1 MKSSAL
7 MGQESL
13 QSSSTDSRRLDIQ
26 GLRAIAVL
34 MVVTFHAG
42 LPVPGGFVGVD
53 VFFVI
58 SGFVITGM
66 LHRERIRTGRIG
78 FRSFYLKRFK
88 RLTPALA
95 LMVGITLI
103 ISSIIFTPFGHQ
115 TYAAATGIGAM
126 LLSANFVIARTTGG
140 YFAPTAENN
149 PLLNTWSLSVEEQF
163 YLVFP
168 ALIAIG
174 WFFASKNRRLRF
186 GPVVIVGLVAIA
198 SFILAM
204 ASSSGVTFPY
214 SEWILGFYSPFTRAW
229 EFAVGALLALAL
241 IAKKPT
247 LNRSID
253 SRISTALALIGLAM
267 LASSLWLISESTTFP
282 GPWTLLPITGT
293 LLLLFAGAK
302 ANSVSQALSTA
313 PMVKMGDWSYSIY
326 LWHWPFIV
334 FAIYLWPFSPFAAI
348 VAAFASL
355 APALASYHW
364 VEQPIRQHTFASR
377 TQVAKLIAFTML
389 PPILFAGLMGA
400 TAKYYWQPRYLS
412 GEKPSLRSG
421 DTFPEGNGWEY
432 LQDPYFPCEDVDK
445 LYLGTFA
452 PTDDKTTLCGQSKQ
466 GTPIDVAI
474 LGDSHAAHLFS
485 GVAGAVPDKNV
496 AYFALSG
503 KLPIADG
510 GDMSR
515 LIDRIAQDPDIKT
528 VIVNAYWA
536 ASNVPSAEL
545 AQTLSVLTSAGKKVF
560 VTDDLPDFPF
570 APDQCKYGI
579 SPLLPIERC
588 TQEFDNFSSKYSTY
602 HEQLQSAID
611 QVPGAEMLNTA
622 KYFCSEQT
630 CSMAIDD
637 TLVYADDD
645 HLNHQGSAYV
655 IERLLDDNQAFRQ
668 ALVPVQLSRN

>member
-1 MKSSAL
+1 MKSGAL
-7 MGQESL
+7 MGHEVL
-13 QSSSTDSRRLDIQ
+13 HTSSTDSRRLDIQ

-66 LHRERIRTGRIG
+66 LHREKMRTGRIR

-140 YFAPTAENN
+140 YFAPAAENN

-174 WFFASKNRRLRF
+174 WFFASKYRRLRY
-186 GPVVIVGLVAIA
+186 GPAAIVGLIAIA

-204 ASSSGVTFPY
+204 ASSSGITFPY
-214 SEWILGFYSPFTRAW
+214 SEWVLGFYSPFTRAW
-229 EFAVGALLALAL
+229 EFAVGALLALAM
-241 IAKKPT
+241 IARKPSLNDQIQSRVST
-247 LNRSID
+247 L
-253 SRISTALALIGLAM
+253 LAIIGIAM

-302 ANSVSQALSTA
+302 ENSVSLALSTA
-313 PMVKMGDWSYSIY
+313 PMVKIGDWSYSIY
-326 LWHWPFIV
+326 LWHWPIIV
-334 FAIYLWPFSPFAAI
+334 FAIYLWPFSPYAALL
-348 VAAFASL
+348 AAVVSF
-355 APALASYHW
+355 APAIASYHW
-364 VEQPIRQHTFASR
+364 VEQPIRQYSFSGR
-377 TQVAKLIAFTML
+377 VQVTKLIAYTML
-389 PPILFAGLMGA
+389 PPILFAGLMAA

-445 LYLGTFA
+445 LYLGSFG
-452 PTDDKTTLCGQSKQ
+452 PTEDKTTLCGQSKL
-466 GTPIDVAI
+466 GTPIEIAI

-503 KLPIADG
+503 ALPIADG

-515 LIDRIAQDPDIKT
+515 LIDRVAQDP
-528 VIVNAYWA
+528 
-536 ASNVPSAEL
+536 
-545 AQTLSVLTSAGKKVF
+545 
-560 VTDDLPDFPF
+560 VT
-570 APDQCKYGI
+570 
-579 SPLLPIERC
+579 
-588 TQEFDNFSSKYSTY
+588 
-602 HEQLQSAID
+602 
-611 QVPGAEMLNTA
+611 
-622 KYFCSEQT
+622 
-630 CSMAIDD
+630 
-637 TLVYADDD
+637 
-645 HLNHQGSAYV
+645 
-655 IERLLDDNQAFRQ
+655 
-668 ALVPVQLSRN
+668 